1 MAGTIEERITE
12 LHRNKRDLAA
22 DLLASAEVAGGLGEA
37 ELLRLM
43 EGAVPGKGAGAEPG
57 CGQGLGQG
65 LERS

>member
-12 LHRNKRDLAA
+12 LHRNKRGLAA
-22 DLLASAEVAGGLGEA
+22 DLLSGAEVAGRLGEA
-37 ELLRLM
+37 ELPPLM
-43 EGAVPGKGAGAEPG
+43 EGAVPG